1 MQPIPNRRDRLVE
14 IESQYHLFFFENFC
28 FYAFTPTAPNR
39 SHVDLIEIGT
49 Q

>member
-1 MQPIPNRRDRLVE
+1 MHLTAETDLIE
-14 IESQYHLFFFENFC
+14 IESQYHLFFYENFC

-39 SHVDLIEIGT
+39 YCTDLIEIET

>member
-1 MQPIPNRRDRLVE
+1 MHLTAETDFIE
-14 IESQYHLFFFENFC
+14 IESQYHLFFFFENFC

-39 SHVDLIEIGT
+39 SCTDFIEIET